1 MALSRKFLSAMGIED
16 DKVDQIIEAHTDTVN
31 GLKDEI
37 EKYKADAEKLPE
49 VQKELKK
56 LQDDADAN
64 GRDPYKV
71 KYEAMKEEFESYKK
85 DVETKETKAKKDAAY
100 KALLKEAG
108 VSEKRIDAVLK
119 VSDIDS
125 LEFDE
130 EGKVVNQKDLIK
142 TIKSEWSDFIVKEG
156 EKGADVS
163 TPPAGGG
170 KTYKSKDEI
179 FAIRDTAERQK
190 AIADNH
196 ELFGF

>member
-1 MALSRKFLSAMGIED
+1 MALSRKFLSALGIED
-16 DKVDQIIEAHTDTVN
+16 DKIDQIIEAHTDTVN

-37 EKYKADAEKLPE
+37 EKYKADAEKLPG

-56 LQDDADAN
+56 LQDDAEAN

-108 VSEKRIDAVLK
+108 VSDKRIDAVLK

-130 EGKVVNQKDLIK
+130 EGKVANQKDLIK
-142 TIKSEWSDFIVKEG
+142 AIKSEWADFIVKEG

-163 TPPAGGG
+163 NPPAGGG

-179 FAIRDTAERQK
+179 FAIKDTAERQK

>member
-16 DKVDQIIEAHTDTVN
+16 DKIDQIIEAHTDTVN

-37 EKYKADAEKLPE
+37 EKYKADAEKLPG

-108 VSEKRIDAVLK
+108 VSEKRIDTVLK

-130 EGKVVNQKDLIK
+130 EGKVMNQKDLIK
-142 TIKSEWSDFIVKEG
+142 TIKSEWSDFI
-156 EKGADVS
+156 GANYDRYLRHKVS
-163 TPPAGGG
+163 MVVDYQNA
-170 KTYKSKDEI
+170 KLVWSS
-179 FAIRDTAERQK
+179 
-190 AIADNH
+190 
-196 ELFGF
+196 